1 MNKLIELFE
10 KYKQVIAY
18 LFWGGTTTV
27 VNIGIFELW
36 HLQGLNYQIGNVIAW
51 FVSVLVAYISNKLWV
66 FKTPFGSF
74 KDVSRESSSFFF
86 YRSITLLMDIVI
98 TWVGISLLGWNSLLV
113 KIIDNV
119 IVVVANYFFSKWY
132 IFKKTIH

>member
-1 MNKLIELFE
+1 MNNLVTLFE

-18 LFWGGTTTV
+18 LFWGGATTV
-27 VNIGIFELW
+27 INIGIFEIW
-36 HLQGLNYQIGNVIAW
+36 NMQGLNYQVGNVLAW

-66 FKTPFGSF
+66 FKTPLGNFNEAL
-74 KDVSRESSSFFF
+74 KESSSFFF
-86 YRSITLLMDIVI
+86 YRSLTLLMDIVI
-98 TWVGISLLGWNSLLV
+98 TWIGISILGWNSLIV

-119 IVVVANYFFSKWY
+119 IVILANYFFSKWY

>member
-27 VNIGIFELW
+27 INIGIFEIW
-36 HLQGLNYQIGNVIAW
+36 NLQGLNYQVGNVIAW
-51 FVSVLVAYISNKLWV
+51 FVSVAVAYISNKLWV

-74 KDVSRESSSFFF
+74 KESMHESGSFFF
-86 YRSITLLMDIVI
+86 YRSVTLLMDIVI
-98 TWVGISLLGWNSLLV
+98 TWIGITLLGWNTLLV

-119 IVVVANYFFSKWY
+119 IV
-132 IFKKTIH
+132 